1 MNSLLN
7 LVFFKSLSF
16 PSKESGMEFIK
27 LNPKLKKQ
35 IDEKIIELDEA
46 KYSITESIK
55 EDIFVKYNDKKEVFL
70 IKIKNERNGKL
81 LYKKE
86 LQKKALKEEMKAELL
101 QEIKNEE
108 MDEKKTKMM
117 KNYPNAIPVIDKVS
131 LEKINELQD
140 LFFDVIKRIDSG
152 DIEEDNIVIIEK
164 QKANVDRAL
173 ELLKKAMSV
182 LEKLNNQ

>member
-35 IDEKIIELDEA
+35 IDEKVNELDEA
-46 KYSITESIK
+46 KYLITESIK
-55 EDIFVKYNDKKEVFL
+55 EDIFIQYNDKKEVFL
-70 IKIKNERNGKL
+70 IKVKNERNDKL
-81 LYKKE
+81 LHKKE

-101 QEIKNEE
+101 KEIKNEE
-108 MDEKKTKMM
+108 MDEKKSKIM
-117 KNYPNAIPVIDKVS
+117 KRYPNAIPVIEKVT

-140 LFFDVIKRIDSG
+140 LFLDVVKRIDSG
-152 DIEEDNIVIIEK
+152 DIDEDELVIVEK
-164 QKANVDRAL
+164 TKEQVEKAIAL
-173 ELLKKAMSV
+173 LMKASKTLKSY
-182 LEKLNNQ
+182 